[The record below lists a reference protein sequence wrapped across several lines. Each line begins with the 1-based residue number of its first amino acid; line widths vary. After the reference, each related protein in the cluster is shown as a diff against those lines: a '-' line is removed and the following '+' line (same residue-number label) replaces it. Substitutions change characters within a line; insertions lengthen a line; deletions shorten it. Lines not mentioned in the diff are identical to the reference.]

1 MNNIINQIAKNGN
14 NEWYINILDSISREE
29 LALSGFSEFETYGT
43 YVETYL
49 KGKYLYRDIDTLRN
63 GKKYFSTVPSD
74 EILEWLAKDY
84 ACISFEKWDINQFD
98 GTLPRIKFVREHIR
112 PKEFINY
119 CDKYVKSAK
128 ILEKLQFK

>member
-1 MNNIINQIAKNGN
+1 MQVSLTEQNPQIEKNGN
-14 NEWYINILDSISREE
+14 NECYINILDSISREE

-98 GTLPRIKFVREHIR
+98 GTLPKSKFLE
-112 PKEFINY
+112 N
-119 CDKYVKSAK
+119 
-128 ILEKLQFK
+128 ILNLKTL